1 VPEKKG
7 SVTLCVYCRRHPVE
21 TAYRPFCSERCK
33 LLDLAH
39 WVDGDY
45 RVAGEPMADE
55 VAIEDAAPDAD
66 RAPRRAD
73 RSGPSKGTSR

>member
-1 VPEKKG
+1 VPERTA
-7 SVTLCVYCRRHPVE
+7 SPALCVYCRRHPVE

-45 RVAGEPMADE
+45 RVAGEPMADD
-55 VAIEDAAPDAD
+55 VTIEDAAPDAEP
-66 RAPRRAD
+66 APRGAD
-73 RSGPSKGTSR
+73 RSGPSKGPTR